1 MNYKELMESARSG
14 MGAYCK
20 ACVECNGKAC
30 KAVFPGPG
38 ALGSGD
44 VAVRNFDK
52 WKEIRLHMDTIH
64 EDRPVDIRATLCG
77 RDFEVPF
84 YAGPTG
90 GIKMHYGEKYDDV
103 SYNTVMV
110 ETCAAAGTVAFT
122 NDTID
127 NSIEGIKKAGGIG
140 IPAMIPYDFD
150 MMERR
155 IARIHESGAY
165 AMAIAID
172 SQGLPYFKKNHEAK
186 FITAEQLAEV
196 IKMADMPV
204 IVKGIMTPK
213 GAAKAIEAGATA
225 IVVSNHGGR
234 VLDQCMATA
243 EVLPDIVSAVAG
255 AVPVLVDGGIR
266 SGADIFKAFALGAK
280 GVLICRPFV
289 TAVYGGGADGI
300 RFYIEKLADEL
311 KSAMWMC
318 GAFTLSEISRDMV
331 YVP

>member
-1 MNYKELMESARSG
+1 MDYKELMANARSE
-14 MGAYCK
+14 MGPYCK
-20 ACVECNGKAC
+20 ACAQCDGKAC
-30 KAVFPGPG
+30 RGVFPGPG
-38 ALGSGD
+38 SLGSGD
-44 VAVRNFDK
+44 VAMRNFDK

-64 EDRPVDIRATLCG
+64 EDRPVGIHTTLCG
-77 RDFEVPF
+77 RRFEYPF

-90 GIKMHYGEKYDDV
+90 GIRMHYGEKYDDV

-110 ETCAAAGTVAFT
+110 ETCAALGTVAFT

-127 NSIEGIKKAGGIG
+127 NSIEGIKKAHGVG
-140 IPAMIPYDFD
+140 IPAMIPYDFET
-150 MMERR
+150 MEQR

-165 AMAIAID
+165 AMAMAID

-186 FITAEQLAEV
+186 FITKEQLAEV
-196 IKMADMPV
+196 IKMANMPF
-204 IVKGIMTPK
+204 IVKGIMTPQ
-213 GAAKAIEAGATA
+213 GAAKAVEAGATA

-234 VLDQCMATA
+234 VLDQCMSTA
-243 EVLPDIVSAVAG
+243 EVLPGIVSAVAG

-289 TAVYGGGADGI
+289 TAVYGGGPDGI

-311 KSAMWMC
+311 KYAMWMC
-318 GAFTLSEISRDMV
+318 GALTLDEISRDMV